1 MEGGLG
7 LIGGGGASSG
17 GSSSTVTKAEVVE
30 LDHNMSSGGGG
41 GLSSAEVC
49 SYKNNDR
56 DEAELE
62 LGLGL
67 SLVVVVVVVGLQPVG
82 WPPVAAYRYNSLAN
96 QTKIPNNESGGNKLA
111 AGSGKGKYEM
121 AKNKET
127 LDSKNKADSI
137 AGKGN
142 CCAGRSLFVK
152 VNMDG
157 VPIGRKVDLSAHAS
171 YETLAQMLEDMFSG
185 PTTTI
190 IPICSREKDFGIEGK
205 KVSKL
210 LDGSSDF
217 VLTYEDKDGDWMLVG
232 DVPWGLFLD
241 TVKRLRI
248 MKTSEA
254 NGLAARFED
263 GNERQRKR
271 PI

>member
-1 MEGGLG
+1 MALLLLHHLHLPLLLLLLLLLLSAPTAGTKRTADSVVQEV
-7 LIGGGGASSG
+7 
-17 GSSSTVTKAEVVE
+17 GSSNGVS
-30 LDHNMSSGGGG
+30 
-41 GLSSAEVC
+41 
-49 SYKNNDR
+49 
-56 DEAELE
+56 
-62 LGLGL
+62 
-67 SLVVVVVVVGLQPVG
+67 QPVG
-82 WPPVAAYRYNSLAN
+82 WPPVAAYRYNSLVN

-111 AGSGKGKYEM
+111 VGSGKGNYEM
-121 AKNKET
+121 AKNKEA
-127 LDSKNKADSI
+127 LDSKNKADI
-137 AGKGN
+137 GKGTR
-142 CCAGRSLFVK
+142 CAGRSLFVK

-171 YETLAQMLEDMFSG
+171 YETLAQMLEDMFNG
-185 PTTTI
+185 PTSTI
-190 IPICSREKDFGIEGK
+190 SPICSREKDFGIEGK

-210 LDGSSDF
+210 LDGSYDF